1 MASKETLKKSSKKLE
16 PQQKKTVS
24 WTVTTTV
31 YGESDKDIEDRVKEI
46 TARLNREF
54 GQAFANDE
62 DDDLPI
68 DEDEDEEEDEDDGEL
83 DFG

>member
-1 MASKETLKKSSKKLE
+1 MDGGSNRTANVHRSRRT
-16 PQQKKTVS
+16 
-24 WTVTTTV
+24 
-31 YGESDKDIEDRVKEI
+31 SDKDIEDRVKEI